1 MKKKLLGILFVL
13 GLLLALPSVVSFAE
27 TASGTCGAQ
36 GNEANVTWVLDDNGT
51 LTISGSGAMADY
63 NIRFVSAPWYYNYRA
78 TIKTVVIEDGVT
90 NIGDY
95 AFNGCVNLTL
105 IYIPDG
111 CNDGTS
117 AIPSSANQ
125 IKYEVEHTTK
135 GANGEKIVVIKS
147 VTKSITLNCDSM
159 GNGYYIIES
168 EAGGS
173 GTLSNVCKPNDDT
186 TTHTGYSMRRREKIT
201 DKDHVYGCV
210 AGGERR
216 CIDCGA
222 KQTCTGNPSE
232 VKSGNLTYKCY
243 TCGDGIEVVE
253 LNLAEA

>member
-117 AIPSSANQ
+117 AIPSSALSKRIVDTLTLQACASSSSFKNGFCF
-125 IKYEVEHTTK
+125 IFLSKY
-135 GANGEKIVVIKS
+135 S
-147 VTKSITLNCDSM
+147 
-159 GNGYYIIES
+159 
-168 EAGGS
+168 
-173 GTLSNVCKPNDDT
+173 
-186 TTHTGYSMRRREKIT
+186 
-201 DKDHVYGCV
+201 
-210 AGGERR
+210 
-216 CIDCGA
+216 
-222 KQTCTGNPSE
+222 
-232 VKSGNLTYKCY
+232 
-243 TCGDGIEVVE
+243 
-253 LNLAEA
+253 